1 MDTKSFKEL
10 KKRAQHSVKV
20 QKMLRDGTFWNNK
33 ILVDELFDDS
43 YLHEEGG
50 YYGKQKIKIGNKYQA
65 DITDMIKKNSI

>member
-1 MDTKSFKEL
+1 MDSKSFKEF

-43 YLHEEGG
+43 CLHEEGG
-50 YYGKQKIKIGNKYQA
+50 YFVKKNVRIGSKYQA
-65 DITDMIKKNSI
+65 NIP